1 MKFAAAIAV
10 TLSITCQPV
19 FATNFFSALPEDLTS
34 IPWRLSAT
42 VEGSYTD
49 IDGTLINSERSSDDL
64 GTSFFS
70 NTDAM
75 GLDNKVLP
83 SLSLYGHKGR
93 FSIGLHYN
101 DIDFQGEGIGSA
113 ALTSDSIG
121 GFIAVPLES
130 AFSLELFYGSLHYN
144 LIHTE
149 NTAFGFGIGAGLNRI
164 DVDLH
169 SNNSY
174 TYSYHS
180 DEPYGFISMH
190 MLNRH
195 HKFFYGF
202 MLNAIAVSDSNV
214 SESLADYQVDFGY
227 RIYDR
232 ALAIDILGGWQL
244 QQIHY
249 QLSRSSSRLAA
260 DIELSGPSFGVSLTW

>member
-1 MKFAAAIAV
+1 MKSLKILIILCV
-10 TLSITCQPV
+10 TCQP
-19 FATNFFSALPEDLTS
+19 ALASNLFSAIPESLTS
-34 IPWRLSAT
+34 NTWRIAT
-42 VEGSYTD
+42 TFEGSYTD
-49 IDGTLINSERSSDDL
+49 IDGSLINSERSSDQL

-70 NTDAM
+70 STDAM
-75 GLDNKVLP
+75 GLESKALP
-83 SLSLYGHKGR
+83 SLSLYAHKNR
-93 FSIGLHYN
+93 LSIGLHYN

-130 AFSLELFYGSLHYN
+130 ALSLELFYGSLHYN
-144 LIHTE
+144 LIQTD

-174 TYSYHS
+174 TYAYHS

-195 HKFFYGF
+195 NKFFYGF
-202 MLNAIAVSDSNV
+202 VLNAIAVSDGNV
-214 SESLADYQVDFGY
+214 SESYADYQIDFGY
-227 RIYDR
+227 RIYHR
-232 ALAIDILGGWQL
+232 AVAVDILGGWQL

-249 QLSRSSSRLAA
+249 QLSGYSSHLSA
-260 DIELSGPSFGVSLTW
+260 DIELSGPTFGISLTW